1 MSNPKVRVV
10 LILVGIVFLKSN
22 GNHREVMATRTAT
35 RVSVCPRNEKEWL
48 KASKRL
54 NCSDISPVN
63 RYHCLPADNLTTLL
77 EFCYNRTR
85 PQVVK
90 GLCMVFIEKINIVN
104 HYDCSKFNEGC
115 PNKSHYSNEM
125 YRFPACFEIDPTQHC
140 YKAEV
145 SCQQFTRFLT
155 DDLNTTLSTL
165 VNDTSYS
172 PTADTDVEI
181 FYPLVIILPVLFLLG
196 LIIIFVA
203 WKMRHRLKKT
213 HNNNEKKQTD
223 ERKSLLD
230 TEPFENFED
239 DISKMGID
247 CLLQRLPSD
256 QERLLMIAKKLK
268 IPEEIL
274 YWSLENREKFVK
286 SMKIGNISVYNG
298 RGMVIGCAR
307 AGKSTLVKKLKGE
320 KDLNTTSTSGI
331 EVHSH
336 LFKLHKN
343 ESTITVCPD
352 KEKNKACLCITPTTL
367 ENIEGNKKEASFS
380 VQDEKILEQSKA
392 TNSLQT
398 KQNEDLDGRP
408 SSSKL
413 SSNLNVNEKSDA
425 MHSADT
431 AKQSQQ
437 HDNDLTLSVDMFQEN
452 EINNAKV
459 DEKVDL
465 SDCKPSVS
473 TNNLKMLSLLDF
485 AGHSAYYACHHI
497 FFSPRAFFILVVD
510 MTKELASVA
519 SEACKENDLIYS
531 NWTYADYIRYWLGS
545 IHTYSSKE
553 APVILVLSHAE
564 DNRGDKKKALEY
576 YFKICNCL
584 PAELLPHVDRSR
596 VFSVEKNSDKNME
609 DLKTCI
615 ASTMKSEN
623 HWGEIVPISWT
634 KLESILKTLQESCNI
649 YIFSNLLKDVQN
661 ENDIDINNEEELITA
676 LTFFNETGV
685 ILFQSE
691 IKDIIVLNVQWFVD
705 AFKCIIV
712 DETHIDIKDKGD
724 FVEFDE
730 LNDHGILSNKLLTKL
745 WKTGT
750 FSEHKISL
758 IFHMKQLDMLAELS
772 KEMWYVP
779 CMNKQKY
786 SCGILEN
793 CNVSSTLCFL
803 FQFLPV
809 VIYHRLVVSCINNLG
824 MKPWKSAERMSIF
837 HSVTILCCND
847 LNHRVLIG
855 ICDNKERTH
864 REHPYSIEIQANVTK
879 PKKIDNQMTFK
890 LKANI
895 RQILVELTQAF
906 PFYKKQNPFPIGYR
920 CRIKPFSGNS
930 DGHIMKE
937 DDMSTSNLECSRCRP
952 VHVVDLPSILYF
964 WQDGVES
971 RKSDMNKKDED
982 EYINQGVHVT
992 TDNKTV
998 GQREDRESTSLKNS
1012 QDEYINQGVTTDNKT
1027 VGQREDRESTSLKNS
1042 QDETI
1047 NSSTQPTLVPTVS
1060 NDENTHVDSL
1070 VSVLAGH
1077 IKDNVVEARATA
1089 SGKGTE
1095 CELKIIPSFSSFD
1108 TDSTRDNNI
1117 TPKSSLD
1124 RSKSLQSDL
1133 EKRLETFKNYPE
1145 NAVKDKKELAD
1156 NGFMYIGD
1164 GKNDKVQCVFCRII
1178 FYQWEEADDI
1188 TSEHRMGSRTCKRVM
1203 ELDHKNFRGQL
1214 DGGMT
1219 LIDRILTQNPS
1230 SEGRVP
1236 VMKDPSLRLESFK
1249 YWTFSNKEK
1258 PSPEAFSEAG
1268 LFYTGKGDHTQCWFC
1283 GNLLEEWEPGDV
1295 PKEEHDK
1302 TFPDCGLV
1310 FRDEGSSGQTVML

>member
-564 DNRGDKKKALEY
+564 DNR
-576 YFKICNCL
+576 
-584 PAELLPHVDRSR
+584 
-596 VFSVEKNSDKNME
+596 
-609 DLKTCI
+609 
-615 ASTMKSEN
+615 
-623 HWGEIVPISWT
+623 
-634 KLESILKTLQESCNI
+634 
-649 YIFSNLLKDVQN
+649 
-661 ENDIDINNEEELITA
+661 
-676 LTFFNETGV
+676 
-685 ILFQSE
+685 
-691 IKDIIVLNVQWFVD
+691 
-705 AFKCIIV
+705 
-712 DETHIDIKDKGD
+712 
-724 FVEFDE
+724 
-730 LNDHGILSNKLLTKL
+730 
-745 WKTGT
+745 
-750 FSEHKISL
+750 
-758 IFHMKQLDMLAELS
+758 
-772 KEMWYVP
+772 
-779 CMNKQKY
+779 
-786 SCGILEN
+786 
-793 CNVSSTLCFL
+793 
-803 FQFLPV
+803 
-809 VIYHRLVVSCINNLG
+809 
-824 MKPWKSAERMSIF
+824 
-837 HSVTILCCND
+837 
-847 LNHRVLIG
+847 
-855 ICDNKERTH
+855 
-864 REHPYSIEIQANVTK
+864 
-879 PKKIDNQMTFK
+879 
-890 LKANI
+890 
-895 RQILVELTQAF
+895 
-906 PFYKKQNPFPIGYR
+906 
-920 CRIKPFSGNS
+920 
-930 DGHIMKE
+930 
-937 DDMSTSNLECSRCRP
+937 
-952 VHVVDLPSILYF
+952 
-964 WQDGVES
+964 
-971 RKSDMNKKDED
+971 D

-1012 QDEYINQGVTTDNKT
+1012 QDETINSSTQPTLVPTVSNDENTHVDSLASVLAGHIKDEYINQGVTTDNKT